1 MIEDYKNI
9 MPKLVDIVEMC
20 TALVNDVGQYLIN
33 QGFIARLLDFNNYLL
48 PLMMLKIKQA
58 NCLFVDFEKKKK
70 KS

>member
-33 QGFIARLLDFNNYLL
+33 QGFIARLLDFNNYL

-58 NCLFVDFEKKKK
+58 NCLFVNSKKTKTK
-70 KS
+70 P